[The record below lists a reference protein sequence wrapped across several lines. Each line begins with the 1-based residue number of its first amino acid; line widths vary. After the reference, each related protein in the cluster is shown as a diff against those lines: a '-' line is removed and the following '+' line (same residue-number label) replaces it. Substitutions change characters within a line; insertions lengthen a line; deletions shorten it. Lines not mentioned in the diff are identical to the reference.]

1 MSCFLAFNYALSIRE
16 LPFNTAYLHCGRIA
30 HTFVDWMFVLQVCGF
45 EDSAVLLLQPVSDWQ
60 AVNTYVVYLSL
71 LRRC

>member
-1 MSCFLAFNYALSIRE
+1 MSSFLAYNYTPSIDE
-16 LPFNTAYLHCGRIA
+16 FPFNTAYLHCGRIA

-45 EDSAVLLLQPVSDWQ
+45 EDSAMFFLQPVSDWQ